1 MISADL
7 HEQIR
12 EGVSEARKGNTL
24 LARMHLEAAV
34 KRTRNPH
41 VLAWYGYCLAKDK
54 RSYGQA
60 ITLCKEALESAQN
73 DSDIYLAIGK
83 IYLLAGRK
91 RTAISAF
98 NKGLKMGRNAAIV
111 RHLQQIGLRKKPVFS
126 FLERDNSVNV
136 YLGILLAR
144 LKLR

>member
-1 MISADL
+1 MLAADL
-7 HEQIR
+7 QEQIR
-12 EGVSEARKGNTL
+12 EGVTEARKGNTL
-24 LARMHLEAAV
+24 LARIHLQAAL
-34 KRTRNPH
+34 KKTRKPE

-54 RSYGQA
+54 KSFGQA
-60 ITLCKEALESAQN
+60 VTLCKEALQSAQN
-73 DSDIYLAIGK
+73 NSDIYLAIGK

-98 NKGLKMGRNAAIV
+98 NKGLKMGRNEAIV
-111 RHLQQIGLRKKPVFS
+111 QQLQHIGLRKTPVLS

-136 YLGILLAR
+136 YLGMLLSR